1 MKKSP
6 RTTKPPRQ
14 QPLPF
19 PSVNGQVDLWTG
31 LTERHQ
37 QECRQVLRQMLVA
50 ITRYSRNVTHDDHE
64 FLAQDSEQ
72 LTDD

>member
-6 RTTKPPRQ
+6 RTTKSPRQ

-19 PSVNGQVDLWTG
+19 PSINDQVDLWTG
-31 LTERHQ
+31 LTEQHQ
-37 QECRQVLRQMLVA
+37 QECRQVLCQMLVA
-50 ITRYSRNVTHDDHE
+50 ITRHSRNVTHDDHE
-64 FLAQDSEQ
+64 FLAQDLEQ